1 MLWVAFVLLL
11 SAVVGWLRG
20 GRLKNLTDVRASA
33 WWLLVVGLTMQ
44 LVANV
49 LPTSLGNLATAL
61 MLASALP
68 ILAMI
73 WINREAPGMWIA
85 GLGILMNFTVIAL
98 NQGMP
103 VLPQAVEIAG
113 GVSNPVLEGRH
124 IPMTSTTRLPFL
136 GDLIPLPGA
145 VISLGDVLLA
155 VGLGV
160 FIEEEM
166 RRKPRLFRRGVRG
179 EGGSAVER

>member
-1 MLWVAFVLLL
+1 MLWVAFVLVL

-33 WWLLVVGLTMQ
+33 WWLLLVGLVMQ
-44 LVANV
+44 LVAGLLPASLSEASIV
-49 LPTSLGNLATAL
+49 LVQ
-61 MLASALP
+61 ASAIP

-73 WINREAPGMWIA
+73 WINRSAPGMWIA
-85 GLGILMNFTVIAL
+85 GLGILMNFTVIAV

-113 GVSNPVLEGRH
+113 GASNPVLDGRH
-124 IPMTSTTRLPFL
+124 IPMTSATRLPFL
-136 GDLIPLPGA
+136 GDLIPLPGS

-179 EGGSAVER
+179 EAGSAAER